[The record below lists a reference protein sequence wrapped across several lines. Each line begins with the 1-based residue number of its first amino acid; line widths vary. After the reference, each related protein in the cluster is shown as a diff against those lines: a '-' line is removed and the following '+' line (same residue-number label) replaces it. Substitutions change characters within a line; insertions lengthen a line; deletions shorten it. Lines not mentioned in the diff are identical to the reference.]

1 MDRRERTRELGREL
15 RRYFV
20 EARLVTHAF
29 AELHGLHA
37 TDLHALI
44 EIMDAEG
51 RGEPTTPG
59 RLGEALGL
67 SSGATTAVVDRL
79 ERLGHIRRER
89 PAGDRRRVH
98 LHYDEG
104 GRELALEFFG
114 PLHERIYR
122 VVGEFTEE
130 EVAVAH
136 RFLTAVTDAAADH
149 RRAVRDNSDRS
160 GQADGDAAGRG
171 GRPQADGVQA

>member
-1 MDRRERTRELGREL
+1 MDRRERTRALGREL

-44 EIMDAEG
+44 EVMDAEG
-51 RGEPTTPG
+51 RGDPTTPG

-67 SSGATTAVVDRL
+67 SSGATTAVIDRL
-79 ERLGHIRRER
+79 ERLGHLRRVR
-89 PAGDRRRVH
+89 TGADRRRVY
-98 LHYDEG
+98 LHYDEEG
-104 GRELALEFFG
+104 MELAKEFFA

-122 VVGEFTEE
+122 VVWEFTEE
-130 EVAVAH
+130 EIAVAH
-136 RFLTAVTDAAADH
+136 RFLTAATDAAADH
-149 RRAVRDNSDRS
+149 RRAVEAGSADAGTPEAGTTGAGTVMETGITS
-160 GQADGDAAGRG
+160 G
-171 GRPQADGVQA
+171 

>member
-1 MDRRERTRELGREL
+1 MDSRERTRELGREL

-44 EIMDAEG
+44 EVMDAEG
-51 RGEPTTPG
+51 RGSPTTPG

-67 SSGATTAVVDRL
+67 SSGATTAVIDRL
-79 ERLGHIRRER
+79 EKLGHLRRVR
-89 PAGDRRRVH
+89 TGTDRRRVY
-98 LHYDEG
+98 LHYDEEG
-104 GRELALEFFG
+104 MALAREFFG
-114 PLHERIYR
+114 PLHERIHR
-122 VVGEFTEE
+122 VVGEFTEA

-149 RRAVRDNSDRS
+149 RRSVEDGSDR
-160 GQADGDAAGRG
+160 
-171 GRPQADGVQA
+171 

>member
-1 MDRRERTRELGREL
+1 MDRRERTRQLGREL

-29 AELHGLHA
+29 ADLHGLHA

-44 EIMDAEG
+44 EVMDAEG
-51 RGEPTTPG
+51 RGDPATPG

-67 SSGATTAVVDRL
+67 SSGATTAVIDRL

-89 PAGDRRRVH
+89 TAGDRRRVY
-98 LHYDEG
+98 LHYDEEG
-104 GRELALEFFG
+104 MALAREYFG
-114 PLHERIYR
+114 PLHERIYQ

-136 RFLTAVTDAAADH
+136 RFLTAVTDAAAEH
-149 RRAVRDNSDRS
+149 RRAVEGS
-160 GQADGDAAGRG
+160 
-171 GRPQADGVQA
+171 